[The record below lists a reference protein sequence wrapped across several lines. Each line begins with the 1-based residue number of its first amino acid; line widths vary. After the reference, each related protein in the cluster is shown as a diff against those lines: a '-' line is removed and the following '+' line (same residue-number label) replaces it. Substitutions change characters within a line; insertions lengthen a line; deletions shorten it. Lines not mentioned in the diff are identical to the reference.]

1 MVAGIFEHSLRN
13 SEEVVPSYYS
23 SLRWIC
29 RCFLSMPTLYF
40 CQPHAKNQGMLR
52 AVLSVNECERVVRE
66 HAATYVG
73 DEFPKVANEQ
83 ESANDFA
90 VINFPPNETPAGWR
104 SGYYRL
110 DSDLTKLNESLLAL
124 SR

>member
-1 MVAGIFEHSLRN
+1 
-13 SEEVVPSYYS
+13 
-23 SLRWIC
+23 
-29 RCFLSMPTLYF
+29 MPTLYF

-52 AVLSVNECERVVRE
+52 AVLSVNECERVVSQ

-73 DEFPKVANEQ
+73 EAFPKLSNEQ
-83 ESANDFA
+83 GSTNDFA
-90 VINFPPNETPAGWR
+90 VINFPPDETPAGWR

-110 DSDLTKLNESLLAL
+110 DSDLTALNESLLAL